1 MTFLASA
8 RRGTSGARSSTPT
21 LTSRRRG
28 ILLRRIACAA
38 CAGLLAWCIV
48 SAIGAS
54 NKTRLIAVAARDI
67 AVGETVPASAL
78 ATAWVAQDDVSSHAY
93 PGEDVQSW
101 TPGVAQIDIGRGM
114 PIIRGMVS
122 GSVRVAQGMTTVDVT
137 LASTTRQLRVGDT
150 VTLMVSGACPSMAGA
165 GGSTGTGDGAD
176 IGNATDAGGSTG
188 IGDATHCVLARGVTV
203 MHVPDEEDSTS
214 ILGEPTGTATFA
226 LTPGDALT
234 VLSVGDDRPIIA
246 VSEGTPPVTGGA
258 GDPTGTGDSA
268 NTGEPANTNNPPDT
282 NNPSDT
288 SDPSWGVGPKEG
300 SS

>member
-8 RRGTSGARSSTPT
+8 RPGTSGARSSTPT

-54 NKTRLIAVAARDI
+54 NRTRLIAVAARDI
-67 AVGETVPASAL
+67 AVGEPVPASAL

-93 PGEDVQSW
+93 SGEDIKSW
-101 TPGVAQIDIGRGM
+101 TSGVAQIDIERGV

-122 GSVRVAQGMTTVDVT
+122 GSVRVAQGMTTMDVP

-150 VTLMVSGACPSMAGA
+150 VALMVSGACPSADGA
-165 GGSTGTGDGAD
+165 GGTPGTDD
-176 IGNATDAGGSTG
+176 ATDASDTAVTSDTTG
-188 IGDATHCVLARGVTV
+188 MGDATHCILARGVTV
-203 MHVPDEEDSTS
+203 MHIPDDEDSTS
-214 ILGEPTGTATFA
+214 ILDEPTGTATFA
-226 LTPGDALT
+226 LTPGDALA

-246 VSEGTPPVTGGA
+246 VSEGTPPITDDA
-258 GDPTGTGDSA
+258 GNSA
-268 NTGEPANTNNPPDT
+268 
-282 NNPSDT
+282 DT
-288 SDPSWGVGPKEG
+288 SDPSNTGDPSQGTGPEEG

>member
-8 RRGTSGARSSTPT
+8 RPGTSGARSSTPT

-54 NKTRLIAVAARDI
+54 NRTRLIAVAARDI
-67 AVGETVPASAL
+67 AVGEPVPASAL

-93 PGEDVQSW
+93 SGEDIKSW
-101 TPGVAQIDIGRGM
+101 TSGVAQIDIERGM

-122 GSVRVAQGMTTVDVT
+122 GSVRVAQGMTTMDVP

-150 VTLMVSGACPSMAGA
+150 VALMVSGACPSADGA
-165 GGSTGTGDGAD
+165 GGTPGTDD
-176 IGNATDAGGSTG
+176 ATDASDTAVTSDTTG
-188 IGDATHCVLARGVTV
+188 MGDATHCILARGVTV
-203 MHVPDEEDSTS
+203 MHVPDDEDSTS
-214 ILGEPTGTATFA
+214 ILDEPTGTATFA
-226 LTPGDALT
+226 LTPGDALA

-246 VSEGTPPVTGGA
+246 VSEGTPPITDDA
-258 GDPTGTGDSA
+258 GNSA
-268 NTGEPANTNNPPDT
+268 
-282 NNPSDT
+282 DT
-288 SDPSWGVGPKEG
+288 SDPSNTGDPSQGTGPEEG

>member
-8 RRGTSGARSSTPT
+8 RPGTSGARSSTPT

-54 NKTRLIAVAARDI
+54 NRTRLIAVAARDI
-67 AVGETVPASAL
+67 AVGEPVPASAL

-93 PGEDVQSW
+93 SGEDIKSW
-101 TPGVAQIDIGRGM
+101 TSGVAQIDIERGM

-122 GSVRVAQGMTTVDVT
+122 GSVRVAQGMTTMDVP

-246 VSEGTPPVTGGA
+246 VSEGTPPITDDAGNSADTGDPSGA
-258 GDPTGTGDSA
+258 GNPSNTGDPSNTGNPSQGTGP
-268 NTGEPANTNNPPDT
+268 E
-282 NNPSDT
+282 
-288 SDPSWGVGPKEG
+288 EG

>member
-8 RRGTSGARSSTPT
+8 RPGTSGARSSTPT

-54 NKTRLIAVAARDI
+54 NRTRLIAVAARDI
-67 AVGETVPASAL
+67 AVGEPVPASAL

-93 PGEDVQSW
+93 SGEDIKSW
-101 TPGVAQIDIGRGM
+101 TSGVAQIDIERGM

-122 GSVRVAQGMTTVDVT
+122 GSVRVAQGMTTMDVP

-150 VTLMVSGACPSMAGA
+150 VALMVSGACPSMAGA

-246 VSEGTPPVTGGA
+246 VSEGTPPITDDAGNSADTGDPSGA
-258 GDPTGTGDSA
+258 GNPSNTGDPSNTGNPSQGTGP
-268 NTGEPANTNNPPDT
+268 E
-282 NNPSDT
+282 
-288 SDPSWGVGPKEG
+288 EG

>member
-8 RRGTSGARSSTPT
+8 RPGTSGARSSTPT

-54 NKTRLIAVAARDI
+54 NRTRLIAVAARDI
-67 AVGETVPASAL
+67 AVGEPVPASAL

-93 PGEDVQSW
+93 SGEDIKSW
-101 TPGVAQIDIGRGM
+101 TPGVAQIDIERGM

-122 GSVRVAQGMTTVDVT
+122 GSVRVAQGMTTMDVP

-150 VTLMVSGACPSMAGA
+150 VALMVSGACPSADGA
-165 GGSTGTGDGAD
+165 GGTPGTDD
-176 IGNATDAGGSTG
+176 ATDASDTAVTSTAPVTSDTTG
-188 IGDATHCVLARGVTV
+188 MGDATHCILARGVTV
-203 MHVPDEEDSTS
+203 MHVPDDEDSTS
-214 ILGEPTGTATFA
+214 ILDEPTGTATFA
-226 LTPGDALT
+226 LTPGDALA

-246 VSEGTPPVTGGA
+246 VSEGMPPITDDA
-258 GDPTGTGDSA
+258 GNSA
-268 NTGEPANTNNPPDT
+268 
-282 NNPSDT
+282 DT
-288 SDPSWGVGPKEG
+288 SDPSGAGNPSNTGDPSQGTGPEEG